1 MAPVV
6 KPTAWDTVRHM
17 RASMTP
23 HFERRVRRTLIGLFV
38 TIAGAG
44 LVGCGE
50 NRSEPIQLD
59 GAETTSTTTAGTDEA
74 ATAITL
80 VLDGWSKAGI
90 SDGSLTW
97 SEGNGKRT
105 PVQWTAVDETV
116 LRQIAAVKPDVLT
129 RLAARMYSADP
140 ALTCDTEQCQDSTGE
155 IEYAA
160 LVDPTK
166 GKVHGAMYEAWG
178 IRNGA
183 WTATIPSETASL
195 WFGAQQLVI
204 ARSDE
209 TPDFTPEGE
218 RATGEVIA
226 LAISFGNLHPIA
238 PAWLVEATP
247 TITEFNSVEVD
258 ASGGYTHSSVP
269 AETFLRGV
277 HNEVSG
283 AGNLGASRLTWM
295 TSPTTGCGAGVVCIP
310 GAAATEIQADAPNS
324 RLVCSEGHTGVLET
338 GTVRVSYTYPQ
349 IAHQFGI
356 WGDAAP
362 SIITESGVP
371 LWNTTPPYVS
381 GALELIL
388 EYAHLYDQN
397 GIYEKVGQI
406 RDASVAAGATPATWF
421 VGWGQC

>member
-1 MAPVV
+1 
-6 KPTAWDTVRHM
+6 
-17 RASMTP
+17 MTP

-50 NRSEPIQLD
+50 NRSEPIHLD

-90 SDGSLTW
+90 SNGSLTW

-238 PAWLVEATP
+238 PAWLDGATP
-247 TITEFNSVEVD
+247 TLTEFNSVEVD
-258 ASGGYTHSSVP
+258 ETGKYAHNAVP
-269 AETFLRGV
+269 AESFLVGV
-277 HNEVSG
+277 HSEVP
-283 AGNLGASRLTWM
+283 AAANLGASRLTWM
-295 TSPTTGCGAGVVCIP
+295 TSPTTGCGAGVICVP
-310 GAAATEIQADAPNS
+310 GVAKSEIETGEVTAE
-324 RLVCSEGHTGVLET
+324 LVCSETYTGVLET
-338 GTVRVSYTYPQ
+338 GTIRVSYVYPE
-349 IAHQFGI
+349 ITHQFGI
-356 WGDAAP
+356 WGDAQP
-362 SIITESGVP
+362 SIVTENGIP
-371 LWNTTPPYVS
+371 LWKVTPPYVS
-381 GALELIL
+381 GPIELIFM
-388 EYAHLYDQN
+388 YAHLYDQN
-397 GIYEKVGQI
+397 GIYSKVGEI
-406 RDASVAAGATPATWF
+406 RDANEAAGGETNVWF
-421 VGWGQC
+421 AGWGQC